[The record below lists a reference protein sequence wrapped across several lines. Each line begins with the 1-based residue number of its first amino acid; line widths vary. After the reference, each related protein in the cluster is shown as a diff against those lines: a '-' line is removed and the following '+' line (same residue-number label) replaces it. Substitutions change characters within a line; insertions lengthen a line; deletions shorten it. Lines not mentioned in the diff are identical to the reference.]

1 MVPHV
6 PHQKAA
12 ICYILGLANRS
23 EESTRKY
30 AKRVKEEQKSDDRC
44 KGRGSEETDR
54 THRRMTAGRW
64 RVVWT
69 KPAGG
74 GSFRQRLSQPSPFTR
89 LPSSHCSTKNLRK
102 NASMR
107 EQAINQSARLAYD
120 SVRTVFG
127 LFTSGVLVR
136 DLPRRRHRCNISI
149 TTFSC
154 RALHGP
160 SCGVPAGW
168 TSASVGTPTD
178 SQIKR
183 LCAAETQTET
193 SQSVSQSVSPK
204 HWYIFNFVSTYFVS
218 AVWNETFD
226 LNMYRRCCR

>member
-1 MVPHV
+1 MCH
-6 PHQKAA
+6 
-12 ICYILGLANRS
+12 
-23 EESTRKY
+23 TRKQQPFVTLHTSKQERGEY
-30 AKRVKEEQKSDDRC
+30 ENVRKKSIRRSKSSDDHC
-44 KGRGSEETDR
+44 KGRGSEETNG

-74 GSFRQRLSQPSPFTR
+74 GSCRQRLSQPSPFTR

-102 NASMR
+102 CLQACANK
-107 EQAINQSARLAYD
+107 QAINQSARRVYD

-127 LFTSGVLVR
+127 LFTSGVPVR
-136 DLPRRRHRCNISI
+136 DLPRRSHGCNISI
-149 TTFSC
+149 TTLSC

-168 TSASVGTPTD
+168 TSASVRTATD
-178 SQIKR
+178 SQIRR

-193 SQSVSQSVSPK
+193 SQSVSQSGTYPLFASTC
-204 HWYIFNFVSTYFVS
+204 FVSTVR
-218 AVWNETFD
+218 NETFGRQS
-226 LNMYRRCCR
+226 LNRS